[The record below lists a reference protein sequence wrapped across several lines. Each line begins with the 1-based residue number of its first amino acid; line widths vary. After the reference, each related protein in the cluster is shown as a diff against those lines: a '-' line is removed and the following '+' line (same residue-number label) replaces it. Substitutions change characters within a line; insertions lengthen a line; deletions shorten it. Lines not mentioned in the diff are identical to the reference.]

1 LPGKRLRVTDPRSI
15 QFSSPKGCGAFILP
29 RVNKSFF
36 QIKLVGAFVLIA
48 ALGLSVSQAGLFSK
62 SKPVAPPVPT
72 NPPPPVVVAPPPPPP
87 VVTNTPPPAPPV
99 LAWDADMKEY
109 HAKMGDPTANV
120 SFYLTNTSP
129 VDAVVNSVTTS
140 CGCTTAHLP
149 PMPWTIKPGES
160 GKIDASV
167 NLAGKSGTL
176 IKTLTVN
183 STAGNKI
190 LQVRVYMPDPQ
201 VERAQNMELAKG
213 DRQAVFKNNCV
224 TCHVTP
230 GEGKKGAEL
239 YTAVCGVC
247 HESPNRGTM
256 VADLHNLKHPTDR
269 TFWKTWITS
278 GKPDSLM
285 PAFSKGLGGPLSDE
299 QIDSLA
305 EYLVHTIP
313 SFDPNASSAH

>member
-1 LPGKRLRVTDPRSI
+1 M
-15 QFSSPKGCGAFILP
+15 
-29 RVNKSFF
+29 NKSFF
-36 QIKLVGAFVLIA
+36 QFKWVGAFVIIA

-62 SKPVAPPVPT
+62 KKPVEPPAPT
-72 NPPPPVVVAPPPPPP
+72 NPPPPVVVAPP
-87 VVTNTPPPAPPV
+87 VVTNPPPPPPAPPV
-99 LAWDADMKEY
+99 LAWDADMHEY
-109 HAKMGDPTANV
+109 HAKLGDPTALV

-129 VDAVVNSVTTS
+129 VDAVVNSVVTS

-149 PMPWTIKPGES
+149 PMPWTLKPGES

-183 STAGNKI
+183 STAGTKS

-201 VERAQNMELAKG
+201 VERAQNMEMAKG

-224 TCHVTP
+224 TCHVAP

-247 HESPNRGTM
+247 HESPNRASM

-269 TFWKTWITS
+269 TFWKTWITA

-285 PAFSKGLGGPLSDE
+285 PAFNKAAGGPLTDE

-305 EYLVHTIP
+305 DYLTQAIP
-313 SFDPNASSAH
+313 SIDPNAPSAH

>member
-1 LPGKRLRVTDPRSI
+1 MPH
-15 QFSSPKGCGAFILP
+15 
-29 RVNKSFF
+29 VNKSFF
-36 QIKLVGAFVLIA
+36 QFKWVGVFVLIA
-48 ALGLSVSQAGLFSK
+48 TIGGSVSHAGLFSK
-62 SKPVAPPVPT
+62 KKPVEPPVPT
-72 NPPPPVVVAPPPPPP
+72 NPPPAVVVAPPPTPPP
-87 VVTNTPPPAPPV
+87 VVINTPPPAPPV
-99 LAWDADMKEY
+99 LAWDADMKEV
-109 HAKMGDPTANV
+109 HAKLGDPTANV

-149 PMPWTIKPGES
+149 PLPWTIKPGES
-160 GKIDASV
+160 GKIDGRV
-167 NLAGKSGTL
+167 DLAGKSGML

-183 STAGNKI
+183 STAGSKG
-190 LQVRVYMPDPQ
+190 LQIHVFMPDPQ
-201 VERAQNMELAKG
+201 VERSQNMELAKG

-224 TCHVTP
+224 TCHVAP

-247 HESPNRGTM
+247 HESPNRASM

-285 PAFSKGLGGPLSDE
+285 PAFGKGLGGPLSEE

-305 EYLVHTIP
+305 DYLTQAIP
-313 SFDPNASSAH
+313 SFDPNAPSAH